1 MLRRTI
7 KDVLVTKRT
16 HSNGEPITIKK
27 YANRRLYNTS
37 ASTYVTLDDLAQM
50 VKDGDEFEVK
60 DAKTGE
66 DITHTVLTQIIFEE
80 ENKGQNLLPIN
91 FLRQLIKFYGD
102 SMQAVVPSY
111 LEYSIDSLSREQ
123 EKFQKQF
130 GDAFSAAAFPGME
143 EQVKQNMA
151 MFQKTMQMFNPF
163 VQGAPG
169 SGEAASEQTGAPDK
183 SEDGERNEELQTLRD
198 QLQTMQAQINKLAEN
213 SN

>member
-1 MLRRTI
+1 MLS
-7 KDVLVTKRT
+7 VTKRT
-16 HSNGEPITIKK
+16 QTSGEPITIKK

-37 ASTYVTLDDLAQM
+37 ASTYVTLDDLATM
-50 VKDGDEFEVK
+50 VKEGDDFEVK

-123 EKFQKQF
+123 EKFQQQF

-143 EQVKQNMA
+143 EQVKQNMV

-163 VQGAPG
+163 VQGGAAGGVDSQAPQP
-169 SGEAASEQTGAPDK
+169 AADDK
-183 SEDGERNEELQTLRD
+183 PEDAKRTEELRTLRD
-198 QLQTMQAQINKLAEN
+198 QLQTMQDQINKLAET

>member
-1 MLRRTI
+1 MTNRTQGSG
-7 KDVLVTKRT
+7 D
-16 HSNGEPITIKK
+16 PITIKK

-80 ENKGQNLLPIN
+80 ENKGHNLLPIN

-111 LEYSIDSLSREQ
+111 LEYSIESLSREQ
-123 EKFQKQF
+123 EKLQQQF
-130 GDAFSAAAFPGME
+130 GDAFSTTTFPGME

-163 VQGAPG
+163 VHGA
-169 SGEAASEQTGAPDK
+169 AASA
-183 SEDGERNEELQTLRD
+183 SETKTEPSQPEEKPADNERNEELQTLRD
-198 QLQTMQAQINKLAEN
+198 QLQTMQAQINKLAGG

>member
-1 MLRRTI
+1 M
-7 KDVLVTKRT
+7 TK
-16 HSNGEPITIKK
+16 SAQASGEPITIKK

-37 ASTYVTLDDLAQM
+37 ASTYVTLDDLATM
-50 VKDGDEFEVK
+50 VKEGDDFVVK

-123 EKFQKQF
+123 EKFQQQF

-143 EQVKQNMA
+143 EQVKQNMV

-163 VQGAPG
+163 VQGGP
-169 SGEAASEQTGAPDK
+169 AAGVEPQTPEPAGDDK
-183 SEDGERNEELQTLRD
+183 PEDSERNEELRTLRD
-198 QLQTMQAQINKLAEN
+198 QLQTMQDQINKLAETPN
-213 SN
+213 

>member
-1 MLRRTI
+1 
-7 KDVLVTKRT
+7 
-16 HSNGEPITIKK
+16 
-27 YANRRLYNTS
+27 
-37 ASTYVTLDDLAQM
+37 
-50 VKDGDEFEVK
+50 

-123 EKFQKQF
+123 EKFQQQF

-143 EQVKQNMA
+143 EQVKQNMV

-163 VQGAPG
+163 VQGGP
-169 SGEAASEQTGAPDK
+169 AAGVEPQTPEPAGDDK
-183 SEDGERNEELQTLRD
+183 PEDSERNEELRTLRD
-198 QLQTMQAQINKLAEN
+198 QLQTMQDQINKLAETPN
-213 SN
+213 

>member
-1 MLRRTI
+1 M
-7 KDVLVTKRT
+7 TKRNQA
-16 HSNGEPITIKK
+16 SGEPITIKK

-50 VKDGDEFEVK
+50 VKDGDDFEVK

-91 FLRQLIKFYGD
+91 FLRQLITFYGD

-151 MFQKTMQMFNPF
+151 MFQQTMKMFNPF
-163 VQGAPG
+163 VPGAASAGNDTSTPDPA
-169 SGEAASEQTGAPDK
+169 AASEPPDD
-183 SEDGERNEELQTLRD
+183 SDRTEELRTLRD
-198 QLQTMQAQINKLAEN
+198 QLQTMQAQINKLAEG

>member
-1 MLRRTI
+1 M
-7 KDVLVTKRT
+7 TKRNQA
-16 HSNGEPITIKK
+16 SGEPITIKK

-37 ASTYVTLDDLAQM
+37 ASTYVTLDDLATM
-50 VKDGDEFEVK
+50 VKEGDDFVVK

-91 FLRQLIKFYGD
+91 FLRQLITFYGD

-130 GDAFSAAAFPGME
+130 GDTFSAAAFPGME

-163 VQGAPG
+163 VQGG
-169 SGEAASEQTGAPDK
+169 AASAGDAQAAEPAADDK
-183 SEDGERNEELQTLRD
+183 SDDSERNEELRTLRD
-198 QLQTMQAQINKLAEN
+198 QLQTMQDQINKLAET

>member
-1 MLRRTI
+1 M
-7 KDVLVTKRT
+7 TK
-16 HSNGEPITIKK
+16 HAQSNQDPITIKK

-50 VKDGDEFEVK
+50 VKDGDDFEVK

-111 LEYSIDSLSREQ
+111 LEYSIESLSREQ
-123 EKFQKQF
+123 EKLQKQF
-130 GDAFSAAAFPGME
+130 GDAFSTAAFPGME

-151 MFQKTMQMFNPF
+151 IFQKTMQMFNPF
-163 VQGAPG
+163 VQGAATAGGSAPASAPG
-169 SGEAASEQTGAPDK
+169 QAEK
-183 SEDGERNEELQTLRD
+183 SEDSERSEELRTLKD
-198 QLQTMQAQINKLAEN
+198 QLETMQAQINKLAES

>member
-1 MLRRTI
+1 M
-7 KDVLVTKRT
+7 TKRT
-16 HSNGEPITIKK
+16 PSNGEPITIKK

-50 VKDGDEFEVK
+50 VKDGDDFEVK

-91 FLRQLIKFYGD
+91 FLRQLITFYGD

-130 GDAFSAAAFPGME
+130 GDAFSTAAFPGME

-151 MFQKTMQMFNPF
+151 MFQQTMKMFNPF
-163 VQGAPG
+163 VPGA
-169 SGEAASEQTGAPDK
+169 AAAGNDASTPDPASSSEQQD
-183 SEDGERNEELQTLRD
+183 DNERTEELRTLRD
-198 QLQTMQAQINKLAEN
+198 QLQTMQAQINKLAEG